1 MRFELSDSFRNFFSK
16 NHLIEFEEILSLDEA
31 DLLSSKI
38 DALLPSALGKTP
50 LQCASNKELW
60 AAGRDQWKQD
70 PEIKKILLKS
80 RIGEIASFLFK
91 RKQIRFAYTQSI
103 VTGSL
108 QDLPFAENHTLAEI
122 SSMDPILGGVFL
134 SLNSP
139 DESFEEEILPDFRK
153 QKKGRALFF
162 SATQPIPFPEL
173 FRQKGQKT
181 LLICFTE
188 QRVRY
193 KMQPLDVHTHALKKL
208 GYTFGDLILEA
219 EAPYLQH

>member
-16 NHLIEFEEILSLDEA
+16 NHLIEFEEILSSDEA

-38 DALLPSALGKTP
+38 DTLLTSSLGHIP
-50 LQCASNKELW
+50 LKNASNKELW

-70 PEIKKILLKS
+70 PEIKKIISKS

-91 RKQIRFAYTQSI
+91 KKQIRFVYTQSL

-108 QDLPFAENHTLAEI
+108 KDLPFSENHTLAEI

-134 SLNSP
+134 SLSSP
-139 DESFEEEILPDFRK
+139 EETLEEELLPDFRK

-162 SATQPIPFPEL
+162 SAHLPIPFPEL
-173 FRQKGQKT
+173 FHQKGQKT
-181 LLICFTE
+181 LLICFSE

-208 GYTFGDLILEA
+208 SYTFGDLILEA